1 MSAIE
6 TTGELRQF
14 LCSAINGVANGTF
27 DQEKAKTIVKIAGQ
41 INESLYAEVKVAKT
55 KAELG
60 AESFKLGKLEM
71 DSQE

>member
-41 INESLYAEVKVAKT
+41 VNESLYAEVKVAKT

-60 AESFKLGKLEM
+60 EESFKLGQLSM
-71 DSQE
+71 DSEV